1 MPRSFPSGPVGGTGP
16 VGETK
21 NYLAENVV
29 MKKLAFL
36 QPSFIRWAFQASVLA
51 CVAVSAGGGAGAAA
65 IQAPSEIVFEFGQMA
80 QPKGGELLLQGMD
93 ATRQLLVAAKLSG
106 GRVRDVTRSTRYSVH
121 PAGVVKVD
129 ETGRVS
135 VAGDGNAT
143 VTAYHEE
150 SGLKTELR
158 VRVLDA
164 SKTAP
169 VSFANRVVPI
179 FTKASC
185 NSGGCHGKSGGQN
198 GFRLSLLGFE
208 PEEDYEHLVMEARGR
223 RLFPA
228 SPENSLL
235 LTKGIGVSPHG
246 GGKRLSRD
254 SDDYRV
260 LLRWIEQGMPYG
272 TGSDPKL
279 EAIEVIPS
287 ARIMPLKGSQQI
299 AVLARYSDGSVEDVT
314 RSALYEPNEKSMATV
329 DEEGHVVVSDLPGD
343 VAVMV
348 RYQGLA
354 SVFRATVPLGA
365 PVESL
370 PQPRNAIDRAV
381 FAKLRAMG
389 VPASEGCDDATF
401 LRRVSVDIAGRLP
414 TAAEAREFLA
424 DKNPSKRDVLIDRLL
439 ESDEHAEY
447 FAGKWSAL
455 LRNKRSKAQDAPM
468 NFAFHGWLV
477 DAFKANK
484 PYDQIVREVL
494 ASSGSPAENPPVAW
508 YFQVKEPQQQLED
521 TAQLF
526 LGTRLQCAQC
536 HHHPFEKWSQ
546 NDYYQFAAFFSTI
559 GRRAPDLVMHKRG
572 VATAVNKKNKLQVK
586 PAALGSGEMK
596 IAPEEDPRL
605 VLADWMR
612 SPENPFFA
620 KTLVNR
626 YWKHFFN
633 RALVEPED
641 DIRDTN
647 PPSNP
652 ELMDVL
658 ARMFVESGFDQ
669 RSLIREITR
678 SVTYQLS
685 AVPNQYNASD
695 RQSFSRYYPK
705 RMPAE
710 VLYDGISQV
719 TRVGG
724 AFTGLPA
731 GTRAISLPDNSFNS
745 TSYFLT
751 VFGRPE
757 SSSACECERTQ
768 DASLAQAL
776 HLINAKDIQTRL
788 ADEKGAAAQLAAHPK
803 GDEQALEELYL
814 SALARQPTADET
826 QLALKHITKPRPS
839 EDGQPPSIPTVK
851 RQAYEDLLWTLIN
864 TKEFLFN
871 H

>member
-1 MPRSFPSGPVGGTGP
+1 
-16 VGETK
+16 
-21 NYLAENVV
+21 
-29 MKKLAFL
+29 MKPTRIA
-36 QPSFIRWAFQASVLA
+36 RRVLGIFCSA
-51 CVAVSAGGGAGAAA
+51 IFAVSLLSAHELHAAVV
-65 IQAPSEIVFEFGQMA
+65 QAPTEIGFEFANLTKPENGA
-80 QPKGGELLLQGMD
+80 LVLRGAD
-93 ATRQLLVAAKLSG
+93 ATRQLVLAAKLPSG
-106 GRVRDVTRSTRYSVH
+106 QVRDVTRAVRITAQ
-121 PAGVVKVD
+121 PENVVRVD
-129 ETGRVS
+129 DTGRLS
-135 VAGDGNAT
+135 VVADGAAT
-143 VTAYHEE
+143 VTAVHEA
-150 SGLKTELR
+150 SGLKAELR
-158 VRVLDA
+158 VRVEESA
-164 SKTAP
+164 KVPP

-208 PEEDYEHLVMEARGR
+208 PEEDYEHLVLEARGR
-223 RLFPA
+223 RIFPA
-228 SPENSLL
+228 APENSLL
-235 LTKGIGVSPHG
+235 LTKGIGSSPHG

-254 SDDYRV
+254 SDEYRI

-279 EAIEVIPS
+279 ESIEVFPP
-287 ARIMPLKGSQQI
+287 ARIMALKGSQQL

-329 DEEGHVVVSDLPGD
+329 DEEGHVTIADLPGD

-365 PVESL
+365 PVDKL

-389 VPASEGCDDATF
+389 VPASELCDDATF
-401 LRRVSVDIAGRLP
+401 LRRASVDIAGRLP
-414 TAAEAREFLA
+414 TAAEAQSFLVDSSPA
-424 DKNPSKRDVLIDRLL
+424 KRDALIDRLL
-439 ESDEHAEY
+439 ESEEHAEY

-468 NFAFHGWLV
+468 NFAFYGWLV
-477 DAFKANK
+477 DAFKSNK
-484 PYDQIVREVL
+484 PYDVLVREVL

-572 VATAVNKKNKLQVK
+572 VAASVNKKNKQQVR
-586 PAALGSGEMK
+586 PAALGSGELK

-612 SPENPFFA
+612 SPDNPFFA

-652 ELMDVL
+652 ELMEVL
-658 ARMFVESGFDQ
+658 ARIFVESGYDQ
-669 RSLIREITR
+669 RALLREITR

-685 AVPNQYNASD
+685 AVPNEYNATD

-705 RMPAE
+705 RMSAE
-710 VLYDGISQV
+710 VLYDGIGQV
-719 TRVGG
+719 TRVPG

-745 TSYFLT
+745 NSYFLT

-757 SSSACECERTQ
+757 ASSACECERTQ

-788 ADEKGAAAQLAAHPK
+788 ADDKGAAAQLAAHPK
-803 GDEQALEELYL
+803 GDEAALEELYL
-814 SALARQPTADET
+814 SALGRKPTQEEV
-826 QLALKHITKPRPS
+826 QLALKHITKTRPAG
-839 EDGQPPSIPTVK
+839 DGQPPSIPTVK
-851 RQAYEDLLWTLIN
+851 RQAYEDLLWTLLN